1 MKNATAERPAR
12 RSALLGRDVDIL
24 HGPIVGGTVAFAIPM
39 ILQNMLANLYNAA
52 DIAVVGNMS
61 DKVAVASV
69 GATTTIIGLLV
80 NLFIAINAGYG
91 VILTRALGQN
101 DDERIKRV
109 VKTGYT
115 FSLILGLA
123 ITVIGMVFARPM
135 LRLTDCPDDVI
146 DGATLYLRIYMLG
159 VPAITFTNFNGGI
172 IRLRGDST
180 RPFIYSAI
188 SGAANVVLNIVLVL
202 ITGHAV
208 VSVAVATVISTYIS
222 AVLYFIRLVRID
234 GACRLK
240 PLDFGINGDVFI
252 KILRYGVPAM
262 VSSATYSVANIQIQS
277 AINSFEA
284 AGISGNTAAITIEA
298 FAFAVTNTLMSVVAT
313 FVGQSIG
320 AGDRKRVFKILKCS
334 YLLWGGVSL
343 VTGTLVLVFGK
354 SLIGLIIPGEVEAIA
369 FGAIRL
375 KYIGIAIFMHGL
387 ININSGSMQAFG
399 KTAFQ
404 MIVNLIGV
412 CGFRMIWMSV
422 IYPLNPMPDTLYMC
436 FPISYALITTVGI
449 LFVSYLIRKY
459 KRGEDFAI

>member
-1 MKNATAERPAR
+1 MKNATAERPTR

-39 ILQNMLANLYNAA
+39 ILQNILANLYNAA

-80 NLFIAINAGYG
+80 NLFIAVNAGYG

-101 DDERIKRV
+101 DDVRIKRV

-115 FSLILGLA
+115 FSLLLGIA
-123 ITVIGMVFARPM
+123 ITFIGMIFAKPM

-146 DGATLYLRIYMLG
+146 DGAALYLRIYMLS
-159 VPAITFTNFNGGI
+159 VPATTFTSFNGGI
-172 IRLRGDST
+172 IRLKGDST

-208 VSVAVATVISTYIS
+208 VSVAVATVVSTYIS
-222 AVLYFIRLVRID
+222 AVLYLIRLMRLD
-234 GACRLK
+234 GACRLR
-240 PLDFGINGDVFI
+240 PFDFGINYDVFV
-252 KILRYGVPAM
+252 KILRYGIPAM
-262 VSSATYSVANIQIQS
+262 ISSATYSISNIQIQA
-277 AINSFEA
+277 AINAFEA

-298 FAFAVTNTLMSVVAT
+298 FAFSVTNSLVSVLAT
-313 FVGQSIG
+313 FAGQSIG
-320 AGDRKRVFKILKCS
+320 AGDRKRVFNILKSS
-334 YLLWGGVSL
+334 YMVWGGVSL

-387 ININSGSMQAFG
+387 MNINSGVMQAFG

-412 CGFRMIWMSV
+412 CGFRLIWMLM
-422 IYPLNPMPDTLYMC
+422 IYPINPVPSTLYMC
-436 FPISYALITTVGI
+436 FPISYALISTVGI
-449 LFVSYLIRKY
+449 SFVLYLVGRY
-459 KRGEDFAI
+459 KKGEDFAI